1 MIAQAIDAMGK
12 FNRDQR
18 FGFQARVLSL
28 PWERFLYQDFNG
40 FMRSLSVAP
49 CSIACLTESRP
60 PMLAACSASVR
71 AIVAALIRSQ
81 LSWYWAVKRSIWSSL
96 SGLACDIARATGMS
110 NRL

>member
-28 PWERFLYQDFNG
+28 PWERFLHQDFNG

-49 CSIACLTESRP
+49 SSIACSTESRP
-60 PMLAACSASVR
+60 PMFAACKASVL
-71 AIVAALIRSQ
+71 AIVDARNRSQ
-81 LSWYWAVKRSIWSSL
+81 LSWYCEVKRSTCPGE
-96 SGLACDIARATGMS
+96 SGLPSAIARATGIS
-110 NRL
+110 NR